1 MELLSDL
8 LAFLAGAPAFV
19 VPAATALVI
28 FLTSDWR
35 VSLIALFLQYIFLGV
50 GLTRYLPLEVA
61 FAKTLAG
68 GLAVLILFLSARQVT
83 PPPPDKVVDRGLRFF
98 GLRIGWLAGPL
109 GLPFRFLTFLLVV
122 LVLTRVYAN
131 GSPAS
136 DLFPSDVVLLA
147 AWMGTMGFVGLVLSG
162 SSLRVATAFL
172 TILSGFDV
180 IYAGLDPGLAIAGAF
195 GAFTLVAALG
205 FSYLI
210 AAEYQSPPGVEAQAP
225 GQAVAEERE
234 P

>member
-19 VPAATALVI
+19 VPAVTALVI

-35 VSLIALFLQYIFLGV
+35 VSLIALLLQYIFIGV
-50 GLTRYLPLEVA
+50 GLTRYQPFEVA
-61 FAKTLAG
+61 LAKTVAG
-68 GLAVLILFLSARQVT
+68 ALAVLILFLSARQIA
-83 PPPPDKVVDRGLRFF
+83 PPPPDTAEDGGLRFF

-122 LVLTRVYAN
+122 LVLTRVYAG
-131 GSPAS
+131 GSLAS
-136 DLFPSDVVLLA
+136 DIFPSDVVLLA
-147 AWMGTMGFVGLVLSG
+147 AWMATVGFVGLVLSG
-162 SSLRVATAFL
+162 NSLRVAAAFL

-205 FSYLI
+205 FSYLV
-210 AAEYQSPPGVEAQAP
+210 AVEVRGP
-225 GQAVAEERE
+225 GQAEAEERE